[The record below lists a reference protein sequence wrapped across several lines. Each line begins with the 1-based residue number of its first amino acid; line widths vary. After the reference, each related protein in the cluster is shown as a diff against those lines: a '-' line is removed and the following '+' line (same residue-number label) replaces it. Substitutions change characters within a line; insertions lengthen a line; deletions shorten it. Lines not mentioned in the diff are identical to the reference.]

1 MSECPNVPE
10 CPRRRRVISNRF
22 DSIRRA
28 ANGNPHVAPR
38 DTTARTATTMT
49 TAMAT
54 RAGDARARATTTTR
68 VRQGVRFGARRAA
81 TGRRRAV
88 NEAPLETETRRR
100 DDGASARRVYDG
112 TVLFHV
118 YDTLEAPKPIF
129 GTFLEGALHVVEV
142 ARFHPNFVSAHFHY
156 ALGNGEERIDAREP
170 NACFNCALFDDV
182 APEDMFAA
190 FSDFVDAV
198 EMGHLNQ
205 TEHALACR
213 EIAAYAPSDADGASA
228 FARTR
233 AKRREMIEAAEG
245 SDAVVPVFGFDE
257 SNVVIFVGVKANAGG
272 VDANDWTTTFG
283 ITSAQAIVGAGAFQD
298 ASLFEVVKS
307 SKANEVD
314 HRFTHVARVSLGP
327 VGQDE
332 ALVSAAEDVIRR
344 ACAAI
349 DPSALIAPYACV
361 YNIGKKGT
369 PPGALPAMRE
379 IAKKKKEND
388 EMSTQSTRTTADV

>member
-1 MSECPNVPE
+1 ML
-10 CPRRRRVISNRF
+10 
-22 DSIRRA
+22 RA
-28 ANGNPHVAPR
+28 ARVAV
-38 DTTARTATTMT
+38 A
-49 TAMAT
+49 
-54 RAGDARARATTTTR
+54 ATTTTTTTTT
-68 VRQGVRFGARRAA
+68 RQGPRAGAASRGRRSA
-81 TGRRRAV
+81 TGRPRAI
-88 NEAPLETETRRR
+88 NEAPLETATRRR

-156 ALGNGEERIDAREP
+156 ALRNGEERIDAREP
-170 NACFNCALFDDV
+170 NSCFNCALFDDV
-182 APEDMFAA
+182 APEEMFTA

-245 SDAVVPVFGFDE
+245 SDVVVPVFGFDE
-257 SNVVIFVGVKANAGG
+257 SNVVVFVGVKANAGC
-272 VDANDWTTTFG
+272 VDANDWTTAFG

-307 SKANEVD
+307 SKADEVD

-379 IAKKKKEND
+379 IAKKKREND